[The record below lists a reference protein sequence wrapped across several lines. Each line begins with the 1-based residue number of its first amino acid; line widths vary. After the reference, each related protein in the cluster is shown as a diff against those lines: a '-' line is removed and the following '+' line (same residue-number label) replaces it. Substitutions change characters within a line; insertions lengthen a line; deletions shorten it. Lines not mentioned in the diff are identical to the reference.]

1 MRRAASLGSLSPLGP
16 NTGHRP
22 QHREIQP
29 IRNTRLAEVAG
40 VRIRFRLTN
49 THRGQVPNGSPAGG
63 AALVHEQAQR
73 QANAPLYRALRRRT
87 RRCTRPGLDA
97 RAGSCT
103 SSGNG
108 ANTGCT
114 IGSP

>member
-63 AALVHEQAQR
+63 S
-73 QANAPLYRALRRRT
+73 
-87 RRCTRPGLDA
+87 
-97 RAGSCT
+97 GSC
-103 SSGNG
+103 
-108 ANTGCT
+108 A
-114 IGSP
+114 